1 MKPFLYEPLDSE
13 NFPKK
18 DQRKEHPS
26 KKLASLT
33 NGGLQLSAANGGDFN
48 DYLDELV
55 TSFANAG
62 KKR

>member
-1 MKPFLYEPLDSE
+1 MKPFLYEPLDSD

-18 DQRKEHPS
+18 DQGKEHPS
-26 KKLASLT
+26 KKLGSLT
-33 NGGLQLSAANGGDFN
+33 NGGLQLSAANGGYFN